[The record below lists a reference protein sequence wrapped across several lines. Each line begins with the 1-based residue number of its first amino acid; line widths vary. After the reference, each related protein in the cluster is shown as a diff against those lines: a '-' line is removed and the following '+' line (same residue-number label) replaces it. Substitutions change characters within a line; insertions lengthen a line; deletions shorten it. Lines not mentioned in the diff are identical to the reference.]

1 MHSVKGGT
9 SMKKAALFCVV
20 GLLAVGLLTLMYI
33 YLNSSQGETPEESQA
48 GPALTAKPV
57 IYLYPETE
65 TEVSVT
71 LDYGGTL
78 TTTYPAYNQGWQVTA
93 RPDGTLINQADGREY
108 SYLFWEGISDTAYD
122 FSEGFVVKG
131 SETAAF
137 LQQALEEMGMTPRE
151 YNEMIVYWLP
161 MMEGNPY
168 NLISFQTDRYTE
180 LAGLSI
186 SPQPDSLLR
195 VFMAWQAL
203 EEPVEVPPQ
212 EFSAFERTGFTVV
225 EWGGTQVK

>member
-1 MHSVKGGT
+1 
-9 SMKKAALFCVV
+9 MKKAALFCVA

-33 YLNSSQGETPEESQA
+33 YLNSSSQGETPEESQA
-48 GPALTAKPV
+48 GPALSAKPV

-108 SYLFWEGISDTAYD
+108 FYLFWEGISDTAYD

-212 EFSAFERTGFTVV
+212 ELSAFGRTGFTVV

>member
-1 MHSVKGGT
+1 
-9 SMKKAALFCVV
+9 
-20 GLLAVGLLTLMYI
+20 
-33 YLNSSQGETPEESQA
+33 
-48 GPALTAKPV
+48 
-57 IYLYPETE
+57 
-65 TEVSVT
+65 
-71 LDYGGTL
+71 
-78 TTTYPAYNQGWQVTA
+78 
-93 RPDGTLINQADGREY
+93 
-108 SYLFWEGISDTAYD
+108 
-122 FSEGFVVKG
+122 
-131 SETAAF
+131 
-137 LQQALEEMGMTPRE
+137 MGMTPRE

-168 NLISFQTDRYTE
+168 NLISFQMDHYTE

-212 EFSAFERTGFTVV
+212 ELPAFERTGFTVV